1 MLGRNEYHTIFDS
14 QSSLIRIQGCAS
26 AASIFN
32 LFVGSTVSIAE
43 IRCFASSEMWSHSSS
58 GNSCRQAPFSPGSQ
72 GLKLCKMQ
80 THYRSSEDQVQEIRW
95 VLCVKGHR
103 PGKEDVHHNPRG
115 PDLPQ
120 RHRTSAGNLCGAW
133 HDHECRRS
141 SRQLQLTS
149 TEGPYGC
156 FCSISGA
163 M

>member
-1 MLGRNEYHTIFDS
+1 MTTNLKKSPRKVLGRNEYHTIFDS

-72 GLKLCKMQ
+72 GLKLCKTQ
-80 THYRSSEDQVQEIRW
+80 THHRSSEDQVQEIRW

-103 PGKEDVHHNPRG
+103 P
-115 PDLPQ
+115 
-120 RHRTSAGNLCGAW
+120 
-133 HDHECRRS
+133 
-141 SRQLQLTS
+141 
-149 TEGPYGC
+149 
-156 FCSISGA
+156 
-163 M
+163 